1 MPDWAEPV
9 VRYILEVGLPA
20 TLRVS
25 AIAVVGATV
34 IGIVLGTRPHD
45 RSPPSRDPDPGLRR
59 GLPRSAD
66 PRDGLHG
73 LLRPP
78 SINPELEFGPLTAT
92 AIALILWGSAQVAE
106 ATRGAV
112 QSIPREQ
119 HEAAAALGFGW
130 VGRHRSVIL
139 PQALRRLLPPL
150 VSLLVN
156 IIQNSTLAAVIGGI
170 ELLQAGK
177 AQTER
182 LTFYPPAGIGEI
194 HAFEIFAFVALLFF
208 LISFPLT
215 RLAAYLEKAPRLR
228 ATTVGGLR
236 GQRESASCCSTT
248 RSEAAAPLDAS
259 SWCVGRRMPGR
270 HAHEVARRP
279 LRRCTSAGR
288 PTRHEV
294 PAGGSTHALTVRT
307 AGLCPHPSGGGLRRR
322 VQPGDGDA
330 HRVGRSALR
339 DVRAA
344 ARERDR
350 HGRIVRDARPSHRQR
365 RAPGLRAHGKHGS
378 VWSHPVRERLSLQRG
393 LTHGDTSRGWMMTD
407 RLPVCGAAQTH
418 ALGWARLGT

>member
-9 VRYILEVGLPA
+9 IRYILEVGLPA

-25 AIAVVGATV
+25 AISVVGATV
-34 IGIVLGTRPHD
+34 VGIVLGTLLTLDAAVARILT
-45 RSPPSRDPDPGLRR
+45 RGYVEIFR
-59 GLPRSAD
+59 GLPILVTVFMVYF
-66 PRDGLHG
+66 GL
-73 LLRPP
+73 PT
-78 SINPELEFGPLTAT
+78 INPELEFGSLTAT

-208 LISFPLT
+208 VISFPLT
-215 RLAAYLEKAPRLR
+215 RLAAYLEKRL
-228 ATTVGGLR
+228 V
-236 GQRESASCCSTT
+236 
-248 RSEAAAPLDAS
+248 
-259 SWCVGRRMPGR
+259 
-270 HAHEVARRP
+270 
-279 LRRCTSAGR
+279 
-288 PTRHEV
+288 
-294 PAGGSTHALTVRT
+294 
-307 AGLCPHPSGGGLRRR
+307 
-322 VQPGDGDA
+322 
-330 HRVGRSALR
+330 
-339 DVRAA
+339 
-344 ARERDR
+344 
-350 HGRIVRDARPSHRQR
+350 
-365 RAPGLRAHGKHGS
+365 
-378 VWSHPVRERLSLQRG
+378 
-393 LTHGDTSRGWMMTD
+393 
-407 RLPVCGAAQTH
+407 
-418 ALGWARLGT
+418 